1 MPYALNTSLNQVP
14 SSIQHVEED
23 EEHKTTA
30 ENLRKMG
37 QERLTL
43 EERKKRRR
51 ALDALG
57 VPSFK
62 EFLTQQGVELVKRDI
77 EILQLN
83 IGLYCNQAQTLTLNP
98 KPNIGLYCSQA
109 QTLTLN
115 QILDFTGTRHA

>member
-1 MPYALNTSLNQVP
+1 MQKTDPIPYTLNTSLNQVP

-83 IGLYCNQAQTLTLNP
+83 IGLYCNQAQTLTLHQILDFTATLTLNP
-98 KPNIGLYCSQA
+98 KPNIGLY
-109 QTLTLN
+109 
-115 QILDFTGTRHA
+115 

>member
-1 MPYALNTSLNQVP
+1 MPRTLKTSLHQVP

-62 EFLTQQGVELVKRDI
+62 EFLEQQGVELVKRDI

-83 IGLYCNQAQTLTLNP
+83 IGLYCNQARSRTLHPAPLTLKP
-98 KPNIGLYCSQA
+98 K
-109 QTLTLN
+109 T
-115 QILDFTGTRHA
+115 